1 MCTVSWLREPAGYQV
16 FFNRDERR
24 TRAAGLPPQVGD
36 HGGVRWLA
44 PRDGDQLGTW
54 IGANE
59 LGVTLGLLNRFEE
72 SPARSTGGAFRS
84 RGLLVTSL
92 LDLGDLNALERR
104 LRESDLSIYQPFTIA
119 SFAPGEA
126 ARLFAWNGSQLG
138 KQDLA
143 HAGLVLTSSGY
154 DQAEASRIR
163 RALFE
168 EAQAEGGS
176 AAEAFEALHRSHLP
190 ERGPFSICMHRE
202 EAATVSFTRV
212 AVRPGSVEMTYV
224 PGPPGVGETTESVVA
239 RLDRQAPYAQ

>member
-24 TRAAGLPPQVGD
+24 TRAPGLPPQLGD
-36 HGGVRWLA
+36 HAGVRWLA

-92 LDLGDLNALERR
+92 LDVGDQHGLEHR
-104 LRESDLSIYQPFTIA
+104 LRDSDLSIYQPFTLA
-119 SFAPGEA
+119 SFASGEA
-126 ARLFAWNGSQLG
+126 ARLFAWNGAQLDRRDITG
-138 KQDLA
+138 S
-143 HAGLVLTSSGY
+143 GLVLTSSGY
-154 DQAEASRIR
+154 DQVEASRIR
-163 RALFE
+163 GALFE
-168 EAQAEGGS
+168 EAEGLGRSSAEV
-176 AAEAFEALHRSHLP
+176 FEALHRSHLP
-190 ERGPFSICMHRE
+190 ERGPVSICMHRE
-202 EAATVSFTRV
+202 EAATVSYTRV

-224 PGPPGVGETTESVVA
+224 PGPPGETTESVVA

>member
-16 FFNRDERR
+16 FFNRDERP
-24 TRAAGLPPQVGD
+24 TRAPGLPPQVGD
-36 HGGVRWLA
+36 LNGVRWLA

-72 SPARSTGGAFRS
+72 SPARSTGGGFRS

-92 LDLGDLNALERR
+92 LDLGDLDGLERR
-104 LRESDLSIYQPFTIA
+104 LHESDLSIYQPFTLT

-126 ARLFAWNGSQLG
+126 ARLFAWNGSRLSR
-138 KQDLA
+138 QDRA
-143 HAGLVLTSSGY
+143 HSALVLTSSGY
-154 DQAEASRIR
+154 DQAEATRIR
-163 RALFE
+163 GALFE
-168 EAQAEGGS
+168 DAQAEGGS
-176 AAEAFEALHRSHLP
+176 AAEAFEALHRSHFP

-224 PGPPGVGETTESVVA
+224 PGPPGETPESTVA
-239 RLDRQAPYAQ
+239 RLDRQAPYSQ